1 MYLIDMDGMVNFADV
16 KSATNYNEFFS
27 KFMEEIR

>member
-1 MYLIDMDGMVNFADV
+1 MYLIDMDGMVNFVDV
-16 KSATNYNEFFS
+16 KSARNYNEFFS